1 MDGSGGESYARS
13 VWHPHLPSLG
23 LTHLETVRAVTV
35 CSQVGALEITLL
47 PIVASIIHLHK

>member
-35 CSQVGALEITLL
+35 VNWVLW
-47 PIVASIIHLHK
+47 K

>member
-23 LTHLETVRAVTV
+23 LTHLEKVRAVTV
-35 CSQVGALEITLL
+35 VKWVLW
-47 PIVASIIHLHK
+47 K